1 MHTKH
6 QLVAVRTATLGQHR
20 GAPRIWLEGQ
30 MPARAGFLPGVK
42 FRLSADTGGLRV
54 TLSVHEE
61 GCRTVSRKER
71 GGRELPVLDINSAE
85 ALAVLAGF
93 KQIRVVFMDGEIH
106 LLPDAVEAR
115 QKERMARLKAE
126 LDEGRLSV
134 GSVSHGAGILS
145 HALHTGLEDEGIRS
159 DLRFAVDIDPDAL
172 EVAAA
177 NNSAWTPRTQAIAMP
192 VQILALADHYVAG
205 KLPAVSVLEAGLP
218 CTAASVSGRSK
229 KGLKQAED
237 DGKAGHLVA
246 AFIAMIG
253 RLNPAVVLLENVRPY
268 FNTAS
273 AAILRTQLRELGYD
287 VQERDLD
294 GQDYAIEAR
303 PRRVLLGVTEGIE
316 INLEAMVAPPR
327 AVQTIGE
334 ILDDVPLDDEQ
345 WREVSYLKEKEKADK
360 AAGKG
365 FSMQLIESCGTRVGT
380 IGAGYQKARST
391 EPRLVHPVNSELSRL
406 FTPVEHA
413 RLKGIPAEL
422 IRGVDSKTTAHELL
436 GQSVIWPAFRH
447 VGQVVGRALAALS
460 QRPSSMDE
468 AVAA

>member
-1 MHTKH
+1 MNKSS
-6 QLVAVRTATLGQHR
+6 LVAVRTATLGQHR
-20 GAPRIWLEGQ
+20 GAPRLWLEGQ

-42 FRLSADTGGLRV
+42 FPLSADTAGLRV
-54 TLSVHEE
+54 TLSIHEE

-93 KQIRVVFMDGEIH
+93 KQVRVVFMDGEIH

-115 QKERMARLKAE
+115 QKERIERLKGEIAKGE
-126 LDEGRLSV
+126 VSV

-159 DLRFAVDIDPDAL
+159 ELRFAVDIDPDAL
-172 EVAAA
+172 EVASA
-177 NNSAWTPRTQAIAMP
+177 NNPAWTSRTQAIALP
-192 VQILALADHYVAG
+192 VQILALADHYVAS

-218 CTAASVSGRSK
+218 CTAASISGRSK

-246 AFIAMIG
+246 AFIALIG

-287 VQERDLD
+287 VQERDID

-303 PRRVLLGVTEGIE
+303 PRRVLLGVTEGVE

-327 AVQTIGE
+327 AVQAIGE
-334 ILDDVPLDDEQ
+334 ILDEVPEDDPS
-345 WREVSYLKEKEKADK
+345 WSTMDYLVAKEVRDK

-365 FSMQLIESCGTRVGT
+365 FAMSVVTASDTRVGT
-380 IGAGYQKARST
+380 IGTGYQKNRST
-391 EPRLVHPVNSELSRL
+391 EPKVAHPSKAGHMRL
-406 FTPVEHA
+406 FTPAEHA

-447 VGQVVGRALAALS
+447 VGQILGRALLNVTSREPVMA
-460 QRPSSMDE
+460 E